1 MVAAVVMAAAAAVAA
16 VMAAVAPGARAASR
30 RGALC
35 ECGGAPLPL
44 LLPKRLQL
52 TELAA
57 PWCAED
63 RGRRLVRLLC
73 DE

>member
-1 MVAAVVMAAAAAVAA
+1 
-16 VMAAVAPGARAASR
+16 MAAVAPGARAASR

-44 LLPKRLQL
+44 LLLLLLLLPKRLQP